1 MSANAVI
8 RNLLRLA
15 NKIAAAHPPHQR
27 QGQWE
32 AWCREV
38 RIAERNYP
46 EIARMGLARA
56 YNQFPEDLQT
66 LGRHS
71 ENKQLGLSRRPPHSI
86 ETGDPV
92 NVFISHKAEDATTAR
107 SIKKIMEVYAAGR
120 FSYFRGNA

>member
-27 QGQWE
+27 QSHP
-32 AWCREV
+32 
-38 RIAERNYP
+38 RNYP